1 MLPVVGRQMAVETAL
16 SRIDVGRKPIYEE
29 FVKSYFWSCIELL
42 KDMADWMGSTYEEP
56 NV

>member
-1 MLPVVGRQMAVETAL
+1 MVGRQMAVETAL